1 MNFFCFWLSVGV
13 LSSVIVVSQQKTIPI
28 TPNEVVRDK
37 CLELCSVEDSQG
49 FFNGPCGLMEKASD
63 FESED
68 CRFESCHG
76 RKVIFFVGTER
87 EAAENS
93 KRNHYLFQQCLIDC
107 NNNIPGPPMI
117 KDIDGVV
124 YKIFWEPANSSRIQI
139 YSLEGLYSKTSDI
152 FAELIELEEEQE
164 KEALENPGAANEQF
178 VEEPY
183 VKSDN
188 WKVVCNTTETYCK
201 MEDLYQQNILS
212 FRVRAMNLK
221 GWGPYVYSRQPI
233 EEPTDR
239 GHLII
244 ATFLPAIL
252 VCTSVFFCFIYV
264 CISKLHKRRV
274 RHKRDTLP
282 HWAQFHQVEYAFPR
296 ILTDSEIGIL
306 PEFQD
311 TNLKNLKYLGRGF
324 SVLFKFSKESF

>member
-1 MNFFCFWLSVGV
+1 
-13 LSSVIVVSQQKTIPI
+13 
-28 TPNEVVRDK
+28 
-37 CLELCSVEDSQG
+37 
-49 FFNGPCGLMEKASD
+49 
-63 FESED
+63 
-68 CRFESCHG
+68 
-76 RKVIFFVGTER
+76 
-87 EAAENS
+87 
-93 KRNHYLFQQCLIDC
+93 
-107 NNNIPGPPMI
+107 MI

-311 TNLKNLKYLGRGF
+311 TNLKNLKYLGRGIF
-324 SVLFKFSKESF
+324 STVQVFQGIILTDEKPTPVTIKVSFFYIDICYFYIIKEHLYIMKIIHIIWKIASLI